1 MTKQQVIKLNNQYNT
16 IAKFITKKMNNFIF
30 NKQYEELAQWKQ
42 SYEYKMLDTKIN
54 SLFNQLIKR
63 I

>member
-1 MTKQQVIKLNNQYNT
+1 MTKQERVKLNNQYNT
-16 IAKFITKKMNNFIF
+16 IARFIVKEMNKFIN

-54 SLFNQLIKR
+54 SLFNQLMKKN
-63 I
+63 

>member
-16 IAKFITKKMNNFIF
+16 LARFIVSKMNNFIF

-42 SYEYKMLDTKIN
+42 SYEYKMLDTKIT
-54 SLFNQLIKR
+54 SLFNQLMKR

>member
-1 MTKQQVIKLNNQYNT
+1 MTKQQAIKLNNQYNT
-16 IAKFITKKMNNFIF
+16 LARFIVSKMNKFIF

-42 SYEYKMLDTKIN
+42 SYEYKMLETK
-54 SLFNQLIKR
+54 SKALFNQLMKR

>member
-1 MTKQQVIKLNNQYNT
+1 MTKQQAIKLNNQYNT

>member
-1 MTKQQVIKLNNQYNT
+1 MTKQQAIKLNNQYNT
-16 IAKFITKKMNNFIF
+16 LAKFITKKMNNFIF

>member
-1 MTKQQVIKLNNQYNT
+1 MTKQQAIKLNNQYNT
-16 IAKFITKKMNNFIF
+16 ITRFCFNKMNKFIN